1 MRLLDG
7 YNLTVGAVLA
17 MAAEIF
23 HQYGAVLATFLI
35 FNIIDWITGTC
46 KARFSG
52 RESSVCGLKG
62 ICKKLGYWVL
72 IFVAFMT
79 GQNLMIMGDEM
90 GVGFA
95 AAEYIGWLTLT
106 MLVVNEARSITENLV
121 QMGVKVPSVLIR
133 GLAIAQKEL
142 EDMQEDEENN
152 SEAIDIYMNRKE
164 GPFHLKRVCI

>member
-52 RESSVCGLKG
+52 KESSVCGLKG

-79 GQNLMIMGDEM
+79 GQKLMIMGDEM
-90 GVGFA
+90 VVGFA
-95 AAEYIGWLTLT
+95 AADHAG
-106 MLVVNEARSITENLV
+106 S
-121 QMGVKVPSVLIR
+121 QR
-133 GLAIAQKEL
+133 G
-142 EDMQEDEENN
+142 QEH
-152 SEAIDIYMNRKE
+152 YRKSGADGRQSALSPHQGSCHSAE
-164 GPFHLKRVCI
+164 RT

>member
-62 ICKKLGYWVL
+62 ICKKLGYWGL

-95 AAEYIGWLTLT
+95 AAEYIG
-106 MLVVNEARSITENLV
+106 
-121 QMGVKVPSVLIR
+121 
-133 GLAIAQKEL
+133 
-142 EDMQEDEENN
+142 
-152 SEAIDIYMNRKE
+152 
-164 GPFHLKRVCI
+164 